1 MGEVFETTSLVV
13 TTSFSSGCRDP
24 IQDPRI
30 CTSRPGS
37 SSQHRL
43 PPLCPDRR
51 RPGVPLRQILSVL
64 SHKDGSQFQSARHG
78 RLAPAV
84 LEDPLVYEELTSF
97 YPSRH
102 YTVALKYRDFLKRIL
117 LFLIGKSDFPTAEE
131 RSRFQ
136 IAARRPPSMG
146 MTVPVT

>member
-1 MGEVFETTSLVV
+1 VSNVGPSAPGLPAYLSETTSLVV

-24 IQDPRI
+24 IQDLRI
-30 CTSRPGS
+30 CTSSGS
-37 SSQHRL
+37 SSQRRL

-84 LEDPLVYEELTSF
+84 LEDLLLYEEVTSF
-97 YPSRH
+97 YPR
-102 YTVALKYRDFLKRIL
+102 VI
-117 LFLIGKSDFPTAEE
+117 I
-131 RSRFQ
+131 
-136 IAARRPPSMG
+136 PSL
-146 MTVPVT
+146 